1 MENKEWHALS
11 RAQTISELRTDPEKG
26 LKKEEVA
33 QRLIAFGQNII
44 AEETKVSVWSIFWHQ
59 FQNVLIIIL
68 LLATGLS
75 AAVGEWVD
83 ALLIFIIII
92 FCALLG
98 FFQEY
103 RAERALEALKKMLS
117 PGCLVLRDG
126 KEELVSTKEIVPGD
140 ILLVESGTKV
150 AADGRVIE
158 SASLQCDEA
167 ALTGESQPVEK
178 TIDSLPPE
186 TRVEDRRNMVY
197 AGTIVTYGRGKVAVT
212 ATGQQTELGK
222 IASEVASVEKEKTP
236 LEKRTSEIGRWL
248 GFLALGICIAIVAI
262 SLVRESLSGSVSWSF
277 FLKMVIFA
285 VALAVAAVPEALPA
299 IVTGTLAIGMHQM
312 AKRNALVR
320 RMPAVETL
328 GCTTVICTDKTG
340 TLTKGE
346 MTARRLFLNG
356 INWEVSGTGFEP
368 EGEIRPET
376 ERPQN
381 DSALQIFLKACVLAS
396 DASLDE
402 KEGRWIVK
410 GDPTEGALVALAM
423 KDRVIPLDLKIKNPR
438 LEEVPF
444 SSERKR
450 MTTVVQLEDGRK
462 MAFMKGAVEAVLP
475 LCHFYQIEGEIKEL
489 SAEARQAIFMANETM
504 ANEALRVL
512 AVAAKEIKGNES
524 CSFPEVLE
532 SRMTFLGLVGLADPP
547 RQEAK
552 EAVAVCRQVGIK
564 VVMITGDHKITALAI
579 ARELGIYQ
587 EGKLALTGEE
597 LDKLSEDELEKIV
610 DQVTVYARVSPLD
623 KIKIVRAWKKRGEI
637 VAMTG
642 DGVNDAP
649 ALKQADIGIA
659 MGITGTDV
667 AKEAAD
673 MILNDDNFAT
683 IVKAIERG
691 RWIYD
696 NIKKYLTFLLQC
708 NLVEVIIIGGV
719 VLTLGPEHL
728 PLFPAAILFINLVT
742 DGLPA
747 LALGIAPPD
756 PDIME
761 RPPRDPKEKVFSSDV
776 LLFFALAILFWSPGF
791 LWLYLR
797 QLHDPLRART
807 DLFFLFILTE
817 LIVAFNFRSLRHS
830 LWRLRPHRWLSLAVI
845 SQIILTFALSFIPVV
860 REAFGIDIPKAL
872 DIEIILL
879 FSLWATASIEL
890 TKLWI
895 RRKISREKIN
905 FFKPETT
912 A

>member
-1 MENKEWHALS
+1 MENKEWHVLS
-11 RAQTISELRTDPEKG
+11 RSETIRELKTDQEKG
-26 LKKEEVA
+26 LTKEEA
-33 QRLIAFGQNII
+33 AERLISFGPNII
-44 AEETKVSVWSIFWHQ
+44 AEETRVSVWSIFWHQ

-117 PGCLVLRDG
+117 PACLVLRDG
-126 KEELVSTKEIVPGD
+126 KEELVPTKEIVPGD
-140 ILLVESGTKV
+140 ILLLESGTKV

-178 TIDSLPPE
+178 TIESLPGE

-197 AGTIVTYGRGKVAVT
+197 AGTIVSYGRGKVAVT
-212 ATGQQTELGK
+212 ATGHQTELGK

-236 LEKRTSEIGRWL
+236 LERRTSEIGRWL
-248 GFLALGICIAIVAI
+248 GVLALGICIAIVAI
-262 SLVRESLSGSVSWSF
+262 SLVRESLSGSVSWPF
-277 FLKMVIFA
+277 FLKMIIFA

-328 GCTTVICTDKTG
+328 GCATVICTDKTG

-368 EGEIRPET
+368 KGEIKPEAERPE
-376 ERPQN
+376 N
-381 DSALQIFLKACVLAS
+381 DSTLEIFLKACVLAS

-402 KEGRWIVK
+402 NEGRWVVR
-410 GDPTEGALVALAM
+410 GDPTEGALIALAM
-423 KDRVIPLDLKIKNPR
+423 KDKVVPVDLKIKSPR
-438 LEEVPF
+438 LEEIPF

-450 MTTVVQLEDGRK
+450 MTTVVRLEDGRK

-475 LCHFYQIEGEIKEL
+475 LCAFYQIEGKGREL
-489 SAEARQAIFMANETM
+489 SAEERQAIFVANETM

-512 AVAAKEIKGNES
+512 AVAAKEVKGDES
-524 CSFPEVLE
+524 CSCPENIE
-532 SRMTFLGLVGLADPP
+532 SGMTFVGLVGLADPP

-552 EAVAVCRQVGIK
+552 EAVAICQRVGIK

-579 ARELGIYQ
+579 ARELRIYQ
-587 EGKLALTGEE
+587 EGKVALTGED

-673 MILNDDNFAT
+673 MILSDDNFAT

-719 VLTLGPEHL
+719 VLALGPEHL

-761 RPPRDPKEKVFSSDV
+761 RPPRDPKEKVFSKDV
-776 LLFFALAILFWSPGF
+776 LLFFAIAIFFWSPGF

-797 QLHDPLRART
+797 QLNDPLRART

-817 LIVAFNFRSLRHS
+817 LIVALNFRSLRHS
-830 LWRLRPHRWLSLAVI
+830 LWRLKPHRWLSLAVI
-845 SQIILTFALSFIPVV
+845 SQVILAFALSFVPVV
-860 REAFGIDIPKAL
+860 REAFGIDLPKAL

-879 FSLWATASIEL
+879 FSVLATASIEL
-890 TKLWI
+890 AKLWI
-895 RRKISREKIN
+895 RRKVSR
-905 FFKPETT
+905 
-912 A
+912 